1 MKEREGDGA
10 YFNLFD
16 YFLGDRRLSDIGDR
30 IAIVWRGEEITY
42 NRLRDETD
50 LWTERLLSKGV
61 GVGDRAGI
69 LLADSPEFIAAFLAA
84 VRIGAIAVLINT
96 FLTAQE
102 TEFIL
107 KDSGAKLLITEPSLD
122 AKASG
127 DLQAILVDREGR
139 RSVMTGGA
147 DPWQL
152 FTTGQT
158 PAFLLYTSGST
169 GMPKGVLHLHRSVP
183 VTVENYSRHIL
194 KLTSADRVYS
204 SSRLFFAYGFGNS
217 LSFPLADGA
226 SVILDAERP
235 SPPRIAHIFE
245 AESPSVFFAVPAVY
259 NALLDF
265 HRAGNRLSVSSLRLC
280 ISAGEALPSKV
291 FGDWKSEFGMEI
303 LDGIGSTEML
313 HIFISNRKGEAVAG
327 SSGKVVEGYEAR
339 LMDDAGEKMVE
350 GEPGGLWIR
359 GGSATAGYW
368 NLPDAT
374 ERTIRDG
381 WVKTG
386 DIYRRD
392 ESGCFFHVGRSDDC
406 FKVSGLWV
414 SPVEVESVLMGHESV
429 SEAAVVPSVDEMGLA
444 TGRAWVVIRQCEADE
459 TMKEGLLA
467 YLRERLPRHKV
478 PSQIEFISELPR
490 TSTGKVQR
498 FRLRA
503 SGG

>member
-158 PAFLLYTSGST
+158 PA
-169 GMPKGVLHLHRSVP
+169 
-183 VTVENYSRHIL
+183 
-194 KLTSADRVYS
+194 
-204 SSRLFFAYGFGNS
+204 
-217 LSFPLADGA
+217 
-226 SVILDAERP
+226 
-235 SPPRIAHIFE
+235 
-245 AESPSVFFAVPAVY
+245 
-259 NALLDF
+259 
-265 HRAGNRLSVSSLRLC
+265 
-280 ISAGEALPSKV
+280 
-291 FGDWKSEFGMEI
+291 
-303 LDGIGSTEML
+303 
-313 HIFISNRKGEAVAG
+313 
-327 SSGKVVEGYEAR
+327 
-339 LMDDAGEKMVE
+339 
-350 GEPGGLWIR
+350 
-359 GGSATAGYW
+359 
-368 NLPDAT
+368 
-374 ERTIRDG
+374 
-381 WVKTG
+381 
-386 DIYRRD
+386 
-392 ESGCFFHVGRSDDC
+392 
-406 FKVSGLWV
+406 
-414 SPVEVESVLMGHESV
+414 
-429 SEAAVVPSVDEMGLA
+429 
-444 TGRAWVVIRQCEADE
+444 
-459 TMKEGLLA
+459 
-467 YLRERLPRHKV
+467 
-478 PSQIEFISELPR
+478 
-490 TSTGKVQR
+490 
-498 FRLRA
+498 
-503 SGG
+503 